1 MAFLKPHIRIVNE
14 TDELTDYEKA
24 HAMELFVETNG
35 YIIALKDSY
44 RIADANGWTVLA
56 NELDEKLDIL
66 EARSRKLLEVL
77 TK

>member
-1 MAFLKPHIRIVNE
+1 MSFIKPHNRVRRAG
-14 TDELTDYEKA
+14 ELTDYEKK

-35 YIIALKDSY
+35 YILSLKESY
-44 RIADANGWTVLA
+44 RLADANGWTVLT

>member
-1 MAFLKPHIRIVNE
+1 MALLKPHIRIVND
-14 TDELTDYEKA
+14 TDGLTDYEKA

-56 NELDEKLDIL
+56 NELDDKLDIL

>member
-1 MAFLKPHIRIVNE
+1 MSLIKPHNRVRRVG
-14 TDELTDYEKA
+14 ELTDYEKK
-24 HAMELFVETNG
+24 HAMELFIQTNG
-35 YIIALKDSY
+35 YILSLKDAY
-44 RIADANGWTVLA
+44 RFADLNGWDTLA

>member
-1 MAFLKPHIRIVNE
+1 MSFLKPHIRIVNG

-35 YIIALKDSY
+35 YILSLKESY
-44 RIADANGWTVLA
+44 RLADANGWSVLA
-56 NELDEKLDIL
+56 NELDDKLNLL
-66 EARSRKLLEVL
+66 EARSRKLLEAL

>member
-1 MAFLKPHIRIVNE
+1 MALLKPHIRIVNE

-56 NELDEKLDIL
+56 NELDDKLDIL
-66 EARSRKLLEVL
+66 EARSRKLLGVL